1 MRRRDRRSRTRW
13 VSVAASMSGLLGL
26 ASGCGGGGSLVAT
39 DVPLCPDVLWTLIA
53 EGCTGLDALT
63 CDALASHCEALEEMR

>member
-1 MRRRDRRSRTRW
+1 MPRSDRRSPRRLG
-13 VSVAASMSGLLGL
+13 SVGLVLSGLSAL

-39 DVPLCPDVLWTLIA
+39 DVPLCPDRLWELIA
-53 EGCTGLDALT
+53 AECPGLDDLT